1 MKQDSRNEIFMDT
14 KKEDVSCLLK
24 DSYIRYIRKENEGLS
39 IACLPT
45 AIGKT
50 YACCDAIA
58 ELCGNNGS
66 AALALGGR
74 TMVFVTPLLKNLPEH
89 DLREA
94 FRRHGLD
101 YDSNVLI
108 VRSNIECL
116 ARAWENLVFDRIPED
131 HADFL
136 DSRNCLSEIRSLAEQ
151 YVRDP
156 EHKDEGKEFE
166 LREREF
172 RDAIR
177 KLLIRQARED
187 AAMEKARARAAEEAR
202 RKSLS
207 AAGAAAEPDA
217 GDESPDKEQKICC
230 KSPAETIAAHPEFGW
245 IEEIYPQVHE
255 EQYKV
260 LLMSSM
266 KLLMG
271 HRCITDSAPY
281 LSEEWLKGKIIFM
294 DEFDSVKSN
303 MKDYIRN
310 GIVIPSP
317 YSARDRYI
325 VKDTDII
332 DLFKNVRSGLLEMD
346 THYSEELKITSPSV
360 LERRAELL
368 EWADEIREKYHTDL
382 PYKYDED
389 ADPETGKPQ
398 NRTCFLYYC
407 GEWQT
412 VINGSDS
419 SHGAL
424 YASLDRAGG
433 RMVIH
438 SAPAEGAAHGDVPIR
453 TMLNELDA
461 FVAKA
466 VSFFRLYALSYMN
479 RRNKTGRNGTADDG
493 EGHKVRIH
501 IDDSLSYR
509 EAVNTILDPLP
520 GVPEKQMDILFSMYH
535 LDRREGYAEKED
547 SLYGAF
553 HYFRYGCK
561 WFSLENSSMHDAR
574 TKLMMVKIRDTPE
587 QLLVSICRSALV
599 IGMSATADCPSA
611 TENFCLDYVSD
622 NLSYT
627 DRDNTYHDIRF
638 HDILRENPGMDREVQ
653 KWLSEKYS
661 KYGSGSITVE
671 PPAVLRN
678 SYSRSD
684 LDSGVLMDFTE
695 SPDSSYRMLADNVT
709 DLIRDLVGQMAADG
723 ESSDSYYRTRYVN
736 IFRTALSFARNRD
749 HQACLLISQALPRES
764 NAAMDLDGL
773 RKITGWISSYCRE
786 TVPGWTDDDN
796 IGLCVLGGGSGKF
809 EASKEKLFEDLR
821 SGRRMFIMSAYG
833 SIAEGVN
840 LQHEICGR
848 IAKNR
853 DRYLVSL
860 DHARNTS
867 VKDIEET
874 ALLDITHLI
883 ADPNS
888 AGFTMND
895 QIANI
900 MQAEECH
907 EKGILK
913 ARQRWMLIRSGFMAV
928 SRGGKKPDH
937 PFSNPLKNTSEPG
950 LVATSCTIQ
959 AIGRTNRASERP
971 VSVQLYIDSRLL
983 GLLDLGYLRKKLP
996 YLNPEMK
1003 AVYEAAA
1010 GIRRKPLEHDETVAR
1025 AELTT
1030 RRAAVNQKRML
1041 RSIDLR
1047 TRTVNW
1053 SGKIEIWN
1061 SARLLALANPTLG
1074 EEKYRSH
1081 PFYRGYCIRAPRK
1094 LSRYWYAEAGDYSD
1108 VWISFESRESLEERL
1123 RKEAPDG
1130 YVPGCI
1136 HEVSA
1141 EAARLGTI
1149 LRYRGMRE
1157 FFRDP
1162 CPGETGRISFAEE
1175 WEENEYILSPVAFQE
1190 IYLGALGEEA
1200 GRFIL
1205 SDSGIATEEIADPAK
1220 FELMDAAVSG
1230 IPGAY
1235 VDYKHYR
1242 YSENADEEVR
1252 AESTASNREK
1262 IGIKAEMLHAKG
1274 IFIIGTVMPGVRM
1287 QPRAEKYEDRGFT
1300 VYYVPGLMNEDGSR
1314 ADGMIEFIRN
1324 ALESMKT
1331 EN

>member
-1 MKQDSRNEIFMDT
+1 MDT

-207 AAGAAAEPDA
+207 DAGAASLPDA
-217 GDESPDKEQKICC
+217 GDDGRDKEQKICC
-230 KSPAETIAAHPEFGW
+230 RSPAGTIAAHPEFGW
-245 IEEIYPQVHE
+245 IGEIYPQVHE

-281 LSEEWLKGKIIFM
+281 LSEEWLSDKIIFM

-424 YASLDRAGG
+424 YASLDRDGG
-433 RMVIH
+433 RMMIH
-438 SAPAEGAAHGDVPIR
+438 SGPADGAAQGDVSIR

-479 RRNKTGRNGTADDG
+479 RRNREGRYAVAESGG
-493 EGHKVRIH
+493 RRISVR

-535 LDRREGYAEKED
+535 LDRREGHAEKED

-611 TENFCLDYVSD
+611 TGNFCLDYVAD

-627 DRDNTYHDIRF
+627 DKDGVCHDIRF
-638 HDILRENPGMDREVQ
+638 HDILGENKEMAADVQ

-661 KYGSGSITVE
+661 KYGPGGITVE

-678 SYSRSD
+678 SYSKAD
-684 LDSGVLMDFTE
+684 LDSGVLMDFAE
-695 SPDSSYRMLADNVT
+695 NPDSSYRALADSVAG
-709 DLIRDLVGQMAADG
+709 LISDLVGRMAADG
-723 ESSDSYYRTRYVN
+723 ESSDCYYRTRYIN

-773 RKITGWISSYCRE
+773 GKITGWICSYCRQS
-786 TVPGWTDDDN
+786 VPGWTDADD

-809 EASKEKLFEDLR
+809 EAAKEKLFEDLR
-821 SGRRMFIMSAYG
+821 SGRRMLIMSANG

-840 LQHEICGR
+840 LQHGICSR
-848 IAKNR
+848 IAENM
-853 DRYLVSL
+853 DRYLVRL

-888 AGFTMND
+888 EGFTMND

-913 ARQRWMLIRSGFMAV
+913 ARQRRMLIRSGFLAV
-928 SRGGKKPDH
+928 SRGGKRPDH
-937 PFSNPLKNTSEPG
+937 HFSSPMKNTSEPG

-983 GLLDLGYLRKKLP
+983 GLLDLRYLRKKLP

-1010 GIRRKPLEHDETVAR
+1010 GIRRKPLDHDELTAR

-1030 RRAAVNQKRML
+1030 RRAAANQKRML

-1053 SGKIEIWN
+1053 SGKMEIWN
-1061 SARLLALANPTLG
+1061 SARLLALASPTID

-1081 PFYRGYCIRAPRK
+1081 PFYRGYYIKAPGK
-1094 LSRYWYAEAGDYSD
+1094 LSRYWYAEAGDFSE

-1123 RKEAPDG
+1123 RKEAPG
-1130 YVPGCI
+1130 EYVPGSI

-1162 CPGETGRISFAEE
+1162 FPGENRGISFAEE
-1175 WEENEYILSPVAFQE
+1175 WEEDGYIMSPVAFQE

-1205 SDSGIATEEIADPAK
+1205 SDSGIRTEEISDPAK

-1235 VDYKHYR
+1235 IDYKHYR
-1242 YSENADEEVR
+1242 YQENAGAELR
-1252 AESTASNREK
+1252 AESTLSNREK
-1262 IGIKAEMLHAKG
+1262 IGIKAEMLNARG
-1274 IFIIGTVMPGVRM
+1274 IFITGTVMPGVRM
-1287 QPRAEKYEDRGFT
+1287 QPRSESYQDRGFT
-1300 VYYVPGLMNEDGSR
+1300 VYYVPGLMNEDGTR
-1314 ADGMIEFIRN
+1314 ADGMVEFIRN